1 MESARPAQSFSCV
14 PCQQRKVKCD
24 RGDPCSNCIK
34 RSIECQ
40 QAPTGPRRRR
50 RRFGEGALIARLR
63 HYEALLRRNGIK
75 FESMHPENDPP
86 DGVLSPE
93 DRSGGVASPAPT
105 LKDDSCTASYVSM
118 PKPVTNDSEEDEE
131 DYGSNE
137 TDREELLNHNARQTV
152 VKTYWELYK
161 DNDHLLLF
169 GAQSSMANLSTL
181 HPSQG
186 HIFKLWHV
194 YLDNVD
200 PLLKITHT
208 PTLQPRILEAA
219 TNLQAL
225 SPVME
230 ALLFSIYCIAIESLN
245 DQECVEQFSQHREDL
260 ISAYLFGAQQAL
272 LRSGILQT
280 TDRECLVAFYLYL
293 MTARSRTDSRSMSSM
308 LGCAIRIAQRLG
320 FDSEA
325 SVVHGNTILEAELC
339 RRLWWSLVSFDD
351 RMFELG
357 DYKSSARVSAW
368 TCKKPLNVN
377 DSELRPQIKSQPST
391 YGRATDALFA
401 LVRSEVTAI
410 VHAGTT
416 PHEMYY
422 PNSATPTRAVKMGE
436 KLSEGIQSIEHDY
449 LQYCDAH
456 QPLHYFTIWTTRAF
470 IAKKRAIEQLATS
483 SKGFHRATNEQRDL
497 VINYALYML
506 QCDTK
511 LMSSSLT
518 TGYFWFLDIYFPG
531 FAYIQACQSLR
542 QRPLQQHAER
552 AWAIMSDNYQ
562 HRLVNAHKPM
572 NPLIKAFS
580 TIVVQAWDARMA
592 LVKSKESPPGEPSI
606 VFHSKTRLEQA
617 SPTASNDQ
625 MDFMT
630 SIANMVPYPVANT
643 ASSNEY
649 GTPGSGASYYNA
661 INVIQTTSPS
671 VVDNHMIPG
680 LDVEHFDW
688 TLLDWNSMTTG

>member
-1 MESARPAQSFSCV
+1 MESARPTQSFSCV
-14 PCQQRKVKCD
+14 PCQQRKIKCD

-34 RSIECQ
+34 RLTECQ

-50 RRFGEGALIARLR
+50 RRFGEGALLARLR
-63 HYEALLRRNGIK
+63 HYEALLRRNGIR

-86 DGVLSPE
+86 DVVHSPGDQQNQPITNDGDVE
-93 DRSGGVASPAPT
+93 D
-105 LKDDSCTASYVSM
+105 DDS
-118 PKPVTNDSEEDEE
+118 N
-131 DYGSNE
+131 G
-137 TDREELLNHNARQTV
+137 TDREELLDHNARQTV

-169 GAQSSMANLSTL
+169 GAQSSLADLSAL

-200 PLLKITHT
+200 PLLKVTHT

-230 ALLFSIYCIAIESLN
+230 ALMFSIYCIAIESLN
-245 DQECVEQFSQHREDL
+245 DEACVEQFTQHREDL

-280 TDRECLVAFYLYL
+280 IDRECLVAFYLYL
-293 MTARSRTDSRSMSSM
+293 MAVRPRTDSRSMSSM

-320 FDSEA
+320 FDSER
-325 SVVHGNTILEAELC
+325 SVVHGTTILEAELC

-357 DYKSSARVSAW
+357 DYKSTARVATW

-377 DSELRPQIKSQPST
+377 DSELRPQIKFQPAT
-391 YGRATDALFA
+391 YGRATDAIFA

-416 PHEMYY
+416 PHEIYY
-422 PNSATPTRAVKMGE
+422 PDTATPTRAVQMGE

-449 LQYCDAH
+449 LQYCDPY
-456 QPLHYFTIWTTRAF
+456 QPLHYLTMWITRAF
-470 IAKKRAIEQLATS
+470 IAKKRAMEQMATS
-483 SKGFHRATNEQRDL
+483 SKGSHRATNQQRDL

-518 TGYFWFLDIYFPG
+518 PGYFWFLDIYFPG

-542 QRPLQQHAER
+542 QQPLQQHAER

-562 HRLVNAHKPM
+562 HRFVKAHKPM

-592 LVKSKESPPGEPSI
+592 LVKSDESPPGEPSI
-606 VFHSKTRLEQA
+606 VYHSKTRLEEA
-617 SPTASNDQ
+617 SPTALHDQ
-625 MDFMT
+625 MNFMT
-630 SIANMVPYPVANT
+630 SIANLIPYPVANT
-643 ASSNEY
+643 ASSNDY
-649 GTPGSGASYYNA
+649 GTPGSGASYN
-661 INVIQTTSPS
+661 NVVNMTQTTTPS
-671 VVDNHMIPG
+671 AVDDQMITG
-680 LDVEHFDW
+680 LDMDHFDW